1 MKISI
6 WVKIF
11 QQLELL
17 ANSCW
22 SALEE
27 KGPELLTFRLQ
38 PQSPSPCPHQPLGPV
53 VPWWWPWPLLTLGCA
68 PPPRCLILIG
78 THKYAYNPYNL
89 RAGSADECTR
99 LVTPLHPNMFL
110 IPCVLVLV
118 PFWEPGVP
126 VCHQSSQW

>member
-1 MKISI
+1 MVAVAI
-6 WVKIF
+6 
-11 QQLELL
+11 
-17 ANSCW
+17 ANPGLC
-22 SALEE
+22 
-27 KGPELLTFRLQ
+27 
-38 PQSPSPCPHQPLGPV
+38 
-53 VPWWWPWPLLTLGCA
+53 
-68 PPPRCLILIG
+68 PPPCYLVLIG
-78 THKYAYNPYNL
+78 TLKYAYNPYNL